1 MLLLASA
8 NNLCFATR
16 CERVGELKIITNL
29 SQYLAGVHM
38 ITKQDKNCCQILPS
52 FELRSV
58 YAVYEFIFVYRQ
70 PI

>member
-1 MLLLASA
+1 MLLSASA

-38 ITKQDKNCCQILPS
+38 ITKQDKNLLSDFAQFRAEVC
-52 FELRSV
+52 LRC
-58 YAVYEFIFVYRQ
+58 I
-70 PI
+70 